1 MIDAKNLCQKR
12 DCPHAATH
20 AVKLCVPPVAGSPEG
35 TRDATVLLGL
45 TLCEDHLDE
54 ADAQAFLDSA
64 GGQLKPLITMGNP
77 SMKPDW
83 PRAYVEGVIIGSPEH
98 QMLANVPR
106 PN

>member
-20 AVKLCVPPVAGSPEG
+20 ALKLCVPPVDGSPEG
-35 TRDATVLLGL
+35 IRDATVLLGL

-54 ADAQAFLDSA
+54 ADAQSFLDSA
-64 GGQLKPLITMGNP
+64 GAQLKPLITMGNP

-83 PRAYVEGVIIGSPEH
+83 PRAYIEGVPLTSPEY
-98 QMLANVPR
+98 QALTAAPR